1 MKVSH
6 YWQLRSLH
14 PISIH
19 FYWHFLIYVHATTP
33 QGSNYLPLLFLGRL
47 VNGVTMAGLYTVPE
61 VSSQI
66 TFGATMILL
75 TEHFW
80 GNQWSWS
87 SSSIDAMHYDGLLR
101 HTSQGWLA
109 AEQKARELP
118 ETQISSTLAQVC
130 IILSICSVTA
140 MGLHITL
147 SFLFSSSFFPPGNLF
162 FITSG
167 SCWGPSSWPSRHGN
181 LLVGMQFYKL
191 CGKW

>member
-14 PISIH
+14 PISNWSSRH
-19 FYWHFLIYVHATTP
+19 YTT
-33 QGSNYLPLLFLGRL
+33 GLKLPSFAFLGSTSQRGHNGRTLHCARGQLTDHFWGNDDLAHRL
-47 VNGVTMAGLYTVPE
+47 ILGQ
-61 VSSQI
+61 S
-66 TFGATMILL
+66 MILL
-75 TEHFW
+75 TDHFW
-80 GNQWSWS
+80 VNQWSCS
-87 SSSIDAMHYDGLLR
+87 SSSIDERHYDGLLR

-147 SFLFSSSFFPPGNLF
+147 RIFFF
-162 FITSG
+162 FILS
-167 SCWGPSSWPSRHGN
+167 PRQPLFHH
-181 LLVGMQFYKL
+181 F
-191 CGKW
+191 

>member
-14 PISIH
+14 PLSNWSSRH
-19 FYWHFLIYVHATTP
+19 DTT
-33 QGSNYLPLLFLGRL
+33 GLKLLSFAFLGSTSQRGH
-47 VNGVTMAGLYTVPE
+47 NGRTIHCARG
-61 VSSQI
+61 Q
-66 TFGATMILL
+66 L
-75 TEHFW
+75 TDHFW

-87 SSSIDAMHYDGLLR
+87 SSSIDERHYDGLLR

-147 SFLFSSSFFPPGNLF
+147 RISFSSFFPPGNLF
-162 FITSG
+162 FITSS